1 MEQRPRS
8 TKILATIVISIFLLM
23 SCSKGKTINTD
34 PDPNPDPGIT
44 EGTRLYPDDLAYKGA
59 FRVPHENSTLNG
71 GVSYGRGYTAAS
83 TMNWDSKHNSI
94 LMPGLSN
101 SANYMGGFAPVQPI
115 ISATKNAK
123 ELNTAVMNPSLPFT
137 DLTNGIQGN
146 YHILTSVYFN
156 GSRYL
161 WTLFNTYDVA
171 AATRERFGISSAWA
185 SNKVV
190 QLANLADK
198 PPRQWGRWIVDIDD
212 QWANK
217 NLGHKAFGLGSSR
230 TNGSFGPSI
239 YFIDKEF
246 INNPSS
252 SIPNVQGIYYDANHT
267 VNSFSPADMYS
278 DAVWVNYNGKRAY
291 LVLVR
296 CGFRVE
302 PESPKIAYRGSD
314 RWWSTSG
321 IGKSIAYKNK
331 DVDQTILTG
340 AISDIATTIPVADA
354 SILPS
359 KGYIGIGSELIYY
372 DAIDRTTNTLLNCT
386 RGMIIIAV
394 NVQTQA
400 AAHASGSAV
409 TQYMPD
415 ILFYGNNQDGYD
427 SVILIPMLHFYDVD
441 QIAEIVRGERQPWDI
456 RPYAYMTLDQE
467 FYRSM
472 GALNGDVGLHA
483 APLNSNG
490 RIYTG
495 FDLGIALDPTGNLYI
510 GENDGDP
517 EIYGRWPIIHQYA
530 IIGTGVAPS
539 TTAPSAPAN
548 VTVNS
553 SGVVSWQPSNG
564 NVLYVIFKWFD
575 EPHYSVP
582 QGEYRPI
589 RTSLAPTW
597 TDRYY
602 KSGDKYQIIAY
613 DRNMNAS
620 SPAQSN

>member
-1 MEQRPRS
+1 MEQRPKS
-8 TKILATIVISIFLLM
+8 IKILAIIAIFISLLM
-23 SCSKGKTINTD
+23 SCSKGKTINPD
-34 PDPNPDPGIT
+34 PDPDIT
-44 EGTRLYPDDLAYKGA
+44 TVGTRLYPDDLAYKGA

-101 SANYMGGFAPVQPI
+101 SANYMGGFAPAQPI

-185 SNKVV
+185 SDKVV
-190 QLANLADK
+190 QLGNLADR

-296 CGFRVE
+296 CSFRVD
-302 PESPKIAYRGSD
+302 PNNPRYGYHGSD
-314 RWWSTSG
+314 RWWSTAG
-321 IGKSIAYKNK
+321 IGKSVAYKNR
-331 DVDQTILTG
+331 DVDQTTLAS
-340 AISDIATTIPVADA
+340 AISDIATTIPVVNA
-354 SILPS
+354 SVLPS
-359 KGYIGIGSELIYY
+359 KGYIGIGSELIRY

-386 RGMIIIAV
+386 RGAIIVTV

-400 AAHASGSAV
+400 ADHASGSIV

-456 RPYAYMTLDQE
+456 RPYAYMTLDQD

-483 APLNSNG
+483 APLNTTG

-510 GENDGDP
+510 GEKDGDP
-517 EIYGRWPIIHQYA
+517 EIYSRWPIIHQYT
-530 IIGTGVAPS
+530 ITGTGSAPS
-539 TTAPSAPAN
+539 TSAPSAPAN
-548 VTVNS
+548 VTVNN

-597 TDRYY
+597 TDRLY